1 MEALV
6 LDAEVTSMFH
16 SDNTR
21 WGKYYLTVLGIEK
34 NDNKISRHSLFKE
47 KGVKL
52 AFVATRSG
60 LSRWEEY
67 RDEHLEEDYDE
78 HHEDSVQE
86 P

>member
-1 MEALV
+1 MV
-6 LDAEVTSMFH
+6 
-16 SDNTR
+16 
-21 WGKYYLTVLGIEK
+21 
-34 NDNKISRHSLFKE
+34 KISRHSLFKK

>member
-1 MEALV
+1 M

-16 SDNTR
+16 SDITR
-21 WGKYYLTVLGIEK
+21 WRKYFHTTVLLQSM
-34 NDNKISRHSLFKE
+34 SRHSLFKE

-67 RDEHLEEDYDE
+67 RDEHLEDDYEDE
-78 HHEDSVQE
+78 HTSIQE

>member
-21 WGKYYLTVLGIEK
+21 LRKYISQSLQLMAK
-34 NDNKISRHSLFKE
+34 MSRHSLFQEKE
-47 KGVKL
+47 VRL

-60 LSRWEEY
+60 LTRWEEY
-67 RDEHLEEDYDE
+67 RDELGEEDYEDE
-78 HHEDSVQE
+78 HTIIQE